1 MPHARPNGPP
11 FYRSERRCCVQ
22 PVISDGGG
30 DASALFFVARVGNLG
45 EFVGFGSSYLPIGAG
60 EVASFGL
67 VVPTH
72 VVEESPLFSWLFS

>member
-1 MPHARPNGPP
+1 MPHARPDGAP
-11 FYRSERRCCVQ
+11 FYKSERRCCVQ
-22 PVISDGGG
+22 PVISDVGG
-30 DASALFFVARVGNLG
+30 DASALFFAQVGNLG

-72 VVEESPLFSWLFS
+72 VVENNPLFSWLFS